1 MAVDR
6 IRQQKTPGQFGAD
19 ATNLSSPNVGYA
31 SYATPGIVDRSKG
44 IGYQGI
50 AIGAQGAGIAAT
62 QALQLGQ
69 DVKEGFAL
77 ADLEAAQED
86 EINNYMESKKNPQ
99 IAADATID
107 AATLERTSQ
116 SLWSKLGDGSS
127 IEDIDA
133 VEKLYKDR
141 ISTFKRA
148 SEQGVMSPDEFAQ
161 RTLAVTREAINRNP
175 HMYNEIL
182 AHSKKT
188 LGLSG
193 IEDLIAAEKSE
204 KDSAAKQFQK
214 RIDAA
219 MQISKENNIPHRYTS
234 TGEFD
239 LAYAEGQ
246 NALVQKE
253 KFGAEAISRMVEY
266 QNNSEKLQAADF
278 IRGPNGIAALN
289 GIINNTTDVLI
300 GMAKSPDNKT
310 DILTLSRQAIDG
322 IKRQVADRA
331 GPLMHLP
338 GVKEQIAY
346 FNNNADSI
354 VSNIEKYSSKE
365 DQVKFL
371 ENHSKIIRE
380 TSYQELSKKVNP
392 ESLKVLTQILSTA
405 GAARL
410 IESNPTMMGKIQDTL
425 GNILSGVSNGLGTD
439 YTLRD
444 GSGRNIVSSAID
456 VLASNASKGDE
467 SSSNILGQTIETV
480 WSDTKSPKF
489 KGAAD
494 KLGFYDSY
502 MKALGNQN
510 NKDGFKNLSDIA
522 RGKASENLEEYMQ
535 MTLSGFS
542 KDIASMSSK
551 GTDVKLSMLPDGR
564 LNIQSS
570 NPADTDLLLKKYG
583 IRINEGL
590 RVFSNLTGTNTK
602 QASEALYPQ
611 YDVLKDIM
619 PSKETK
625 EGGTKQDGKPNS
637 TNPLNLTIPGK
648 VGKFQSFDNV
658 EEGIR
663 AASTQLDRYFTG
675 KTTGKALKTV
685 NDIAG
690 LWNNEKEPGSSSKKD
705 YVATIIKHSGLD
717 PNSTLDLTNPSV
729 KADLIYGMAK
739 AEGRSLR
746 PSQIL
751 AALGNM

>member
-1 MAVDR
+1 MAVNR
-6 IRQQKTPGQFGAD
+6 IRQQQTPGQFGAS
-19 ATNLSSPNVGYA
+19 ATNLSDPNVGYA
-31 SYATPGIVDRSKG
+31 SFAKQGVVDRSKG

-77 ADLEAAQED
+77 ADLEKEQEA
-86 EINNYMESKKNPQ
+86 EIDSYMESKKNPQ
-99 IAADATID
+99 IAADAAID
-107 AATLERTSQ
+107 AATLEKTSQ
-116 SLWSKLGDGSS
+116 SLWSKLGEGSS

-133 VEKLYKDR
+133 VENLYKDR

-182 AHSKKT
+182 SHSKKV

-193 IEDLIAAEKSE
+193 IEDLIAAEKNSN
-204 KDSAAKQFQK
+204 DSAAKQFQK
-214 RIDAA
+214 RIEAA

-239 LAYAEGQ
+239 LAYAERQ
-246 NALVQKE
+246 NAIVQEE
-253 KFGAEAISRMVEY
+253 KFGADAISRMVDY
-266 QNNSEKLQAADF
+266 QNNTEKLQAADF
-278 IRGPNGIAALN
+278 IRGPHGITALN
-289 GIINNTTDVLI
+289 GVLNQTTDTLI
-300 GMAKSPDNKT
+300 GIVRSPDNKT
-310 DILTLSRQAIDG
+310 DLMTLARQSIDG
-322 IKRQVADRA
+322 LKRQVADRA

-338 GVKEQIAY
+338 GVQEQLTY

-354 VSNIEKYSSKE
+354 LSNLEKHTSQE

-371 ENHSKIIRE
+371 ENNSKMIRE
-380 TSYQELSKKVNP
+380 KGYQDIARNVNP
-392 ESLKVLTQILSTA
+392 EVLKAITQILSTV
-405 GAARL
+405 GGDRL
-410 IESNPTMMGKIQDTL
+410 INDDHALMGKVQNTL

-444 GSGRNIVSSAID
+444 RSGRNIVSSAVD
-456 VLASNASKGDE
+456 VLASNVAKGDP
-467 SSSNILGQTIETV
+467 SSSTTLNQTIETV
-480 WSDTKSPKF
+480 WADTKSPKF
-489 KGAAD
+489 ASTGD
-494 KLGFYDSY
+494 KYKFYDDY
-502 MKALGNQN
+502 MKSLGSQA
-510 NKDGFKNLSDIA
+510 NKEGFKNLSDAA

-535 MTLSGFS
+535 LTTGGL
-542 KDIASMSSK
+542 KADLAAVANK
-551 GTDVKLSMLPDGR
+551 GTEVKMSVLPDGR
-564 LNIQSS
+564 LNIQTS
-570 NPADTDLLLKKYG
+570 NPTDTDLLLKKYG
-583 IRINEGL
+583 IRINEGI

-602 QASEALYPQ
+602 QASEALFQQ
-611 YDVLKDIM
+611 YDALKSLM
-619 PSKETK
+619 PEREIASDSKQQE
-625 EGGTKQDGKPNS
+625 GKPNG

-685 NDIAG
+685 SDIAG
-690 LWNNEKEPGSSSKKD
+690 LWNNENEKGSSSKKD
-705 YVATIIKHSGLD
+705 YVATIVKHSGLD
-717 PNSTLDLTNPSV
+717 PEAILDLTNPSV

-751 AALGNM
+751 AALGKT

>member
-1 MAVDR
+1 MAVER
-6 IRQQKTPGQFGAD
+6 QRQQRTPAQFGAA
-19 ATNLSSPNVGYA
+19 ATSLSDPNI
-31 SYATPGIVDRSKG
+31 SNSSFATQGVVDRSKG

-50 AIGAQGAGIAAT
+50 AIGAHGAGIAAT

-77 ADLEAAQED
+77 ADLESAQED
-86 EINNYMESKKNPQ
+86 EINAYMESKKNPQ
-99 IAADATID
+99 IASDAAID
-107 AATLERTSQ
+107 AATLEKTSQ
-116 SLWSKLGDGSS
+116 SLWGKLGDGSS

-193 IEDLIAAEKSE
+193 IEDLVAAEKAG
-204 KDSAAKQFQK
+204 KDAASKQFQK

-239 LAYAEGQ
+239 LAYAEAQ
-246 NALVQKE
+246 NALVQQE
-253 KFGAEAISRMVEY
+253 KFGAEAISRMTEY
-266 QNNSEKLQAADF
+266 QNNTEKLQAAEF
-278 IRGPNGIAALN
+278 IRGPNGIKALN
-289 GIINNTTDVLI
+289 GVLNNTTDILI
-300 GMAKSPDNKT
+300 GMAKSPDNKS
-310 DILTLSRQAIDG
+310 DLLLLTRQAVDG

-338 GVKEQIAY
+338 GVKDQLTY
-346 FNNNADSI
+346 FNNNADAL
-354 VSNIEKYSSKE
+354 VSNIEKFSSKE

-371 ENHSKIIRE
+371 ENHSKMIRE
-380 TSYQELSKKVNP
+380 TSYQELAKKINP
-392 ESLKVLTQILSTA
+392 ENLKVLTQLLSTA

-410 IESNPTMMGKIQDTL
+410 IEANPSVMGKIQDTL

-439 YTLRD
+439 YSIRD
-444 GSGRNIVSSAID
+444 GSGRNIISSAVD
-456 VLASNASKGDE
+456 VLASNAGQGDD
-467 SSSNILGQTIETV
+467 SSTNILNQTIETI

-489 KGAAD
+489 KEIGD
-494 KLGFYDSY
+494 KFRFYDDY
-502 MKALGNQN
+502 MKSLGNQN
-510 NKDGFKNLSDIA
+510 NKEGFKGLSDVA

-535 MTLSGFS
+535 LTTKGLQGDLAEVA
-542 KDIASMSSK
+542 KRGTEVKMS
-551 GTDVKLSMLPDGR
+551 VLPDGR
-564 LNIQSS
+564 LNIQTS
-570 NPADTDLLLKKYG
+570 NPSDTDLLLKKYG

-590 RVFSNLTGTNTK
+590 RVFSNLTGTDTK
-602 QASEALYPQ
+602 RASEAMFQQ
-611 YDVLKDIM
+611 YDVLKDLTK
-619 PSKETK
+619 SKE
-625 EGGTKQDGKPNS
+625 EGVGNKQEGKPNA

-663 AASTQLDRYFTG
+663 AASVQLDRYFTG
-675 KTTGKALKTV
+675 KTTGKTLQTV
-685 NDIAG
+685 SDIAG
-690 LWNNEKEPGSSSKKD
+690 LWNNENEKGSSSKKD
-705 YVATIIKHSGLD
+705 YVATIVKHSGLD
-717 PNSTLDLTNPSV
+717 PEAKLDLTNPSV